1 MYYEDCEMVFLKTSF
16 VGEYKEPVLYSLCF
30 VDGFLDRILL
40 TALAHSKQIMKLTI
54 DP

>member
-1 MYYEDCEMVFLKTSF
+1 MVFLKTSF
-16 VGEYKEPVLYSLCF
+16 DREYQEPACYSLCF